1 MTRREQTVMNHKAK
15 GIRFLSQPG
24 GRDLSWSEESG
35 VTLLERDGLFF
46 KDLARAGELLP
57 YEDWRLDD
65 WTRAKDLAS
74 RLSLEEIAGL
84 MLYSPHQSVPGNRMP
99 FVGTYQGKSFE
110 ESGCE
115 AHALSDQQKEFLR
128 REHIRHVLV
137 TGVKDA
143 ATAARWSNELQKMA
157 ESLPFGIPVN
167 LSTDPR
173 NGARNDSSVE
183 FRTSGE
189 DVSKW
194 PEGVGFAACFD
205 PEVVRQFA
213 EDASR
218 EYRALG
224 ICTALGPQ
232 IDLCTEPRWMR
243 FIDTLGMDTEASKKM
258 VKAYCDGMQTTKATG
273 GWGKESVNTMVK
285 HWPGG
290 GTGEGGRDA
299 HYAFGQYA
307 VYPGNNAAEHRK
319 PFTEAAFQLEGG
331 TGAAAAVMPYYTV
344 SWNYDTRYG
353 ENVGNSYSRYII
365 KDLLREKYGYQGV
378 VCTDWGITADPNP
391 TIEGFGSRCYHM
403 EDKTEAE
410 RHLTAIMNGVDQF
423 GGNSAIAPILEA
435 YEIGCREYGA
445 EAMRQRMELS
455 AARLLKNIFQCG
467 LFEDPYLNPEESARI
482 VGCAEFVRHG
492 MEAQHKS
499 VVLLKNRNRCLP
511 LKKGLKLYIP
521 RRHIRESLGFMRW
534 KQPARD
540 IDPVTEPLIS
550 RYGTRVE
557 TPEEADAAI
566 VFVESPSC
574 NCYSVEDVAAGG
586 NGYLP
591 ITLQYRPYTAQ
602 DARPVSIA
610 GGDFRENFTNRSYR
624 GKSNTAYNEQDLD
637 NILDTRRKMGTK
649 PVIVCASIRNP
660 MVMGEFEAQADGI
673 VAEFGVSTQAVL
685 DIVFGDYAPTGR
697 LPMQLPKDM
706 ATVERHREDVAF
718 DLEPYED
725 ECGNRYDYGFG
736 LHDPGEIGDTNRKS

>member
-1 MTRREQTVMNHKAK
+1 MNHKAK

-205 PEVVRQFA
+205 PAVVRQFA

-423 GGNSAIAPILEA
+423 GGNSAIAPIFFA
-435 YEIGCREYGA
+435 SSMDICAVSTG
-445 EAMRQRMELS
+445 S
-455 AARLLKNIFQCG
+455 AAKITAFTAASM
-467 LFEDPYLNPEESARI
+467 SASS
-482 VGCAEFVRHG
+482 
-492 MEAQHKS
+492 S
-499 VVLLKNRNRCLP
+499 VVSAEKCEKSKRISSELTSCPACSTWVPSIL
-511 LKKGLKLYIP
+511 
-521 RRHIRESLGFMRW
+521 RRVACKMC
-534 KQPARD
+534 
-540 IDPVTEPLIS
+540 
-550 RYGTRVE
+550 
-557 TPEEADAAI
+557 AA
-566 VFVESPSC
+566 V
-574 NCYSVEDVAAGG
+574 
-586 NGYLP
+586 
-591 ITLQYRPYTAQ
+591 
-602 DARPVSIA
+602 
-610 GGDFRENFTNRSYR
+610 
-624 GKSNTAYNEQDLD
+624 
-637 NILDTRRKMGTK
+637 
-649 PVIVCASIRNP
+649 
-660 MVMGEFEAQADGI
+660 
-673 VAEFGVSTQAVL
+673 
-685 DIVFGDYAPTGR
+685 
-697 LPMQLPKDM
+697 
-706 ATVERHREDVAF
+706 
-718 DLEPYED
+718 
-725 ECGNRYDYGFG
+725 
-736 LHDPGEIGDTNRKS
+736 